1 MTLYASQ
8 FTVLRR
14 PEKMKRSKPISEYF
28 DRHYLRSFWRE
39 HWEII
44 VAAALGLIIGGLV
57 LPKFFR

>member
-1 MTLYASQ
+1 
-8 FTVLRR
+8 
-14 PEKMKRSKPISEYF
+14 MKRSKPISEYF
-28 DRHYLRSFWRE
+28 DRDYLRSFWRE